1 MVVYV
6 LQLRGNSTNILQGQS
21 PRTAS
26 SFLFSPMST
35 LTCGINI
42 FSERERER
50 ERERQRDRE
59 TEAERGGGQG
69 TLYIRNS
76 GFLIKPSSFLLSLVL
91 IAVNSF

>member
-1 MVVYV
+1 MVGYV

-42 FSERERER
+42 FSERERET
-50 ERERQRDRE
+50 ETE